1 MPGPAPVLIAERPP
15 PPVVVGGSPLTHLF
29 LLPPSLS
36 SLILCLLLLFLRGGK
51 LLIPAV
57 LISGD
62 LRRKRK
68 GLFLLDPFSLW
79 LHLANN
85 SSGRRRKK
93 ESNYFVGSFFSYLE
107 DTRCACDKGRE
118 SFFKWPD
125 EPCLSSSSLRP
136 RCNVRKRTEFFE
148 LRVTLAH
155 TTKVFL
161 SLFTFLEYLTNAF
174 QSLHTFLRNSGEYPY
189 SSPDSFCR
197 PPLPMQAVLASP
209 QERKRMKANCCK
221 WEKRRRKPDGLPPS
235 LPPPSVPPRLCLM
248 FKERRECM
256 VRCCS
261 PYFSPPP
268 LWSVGLFS
276 PFSSAPLQ
284 LAPASQFRF
293 SRRRHNQLPSP
304 PPPLFV
310 RSLSGGFFRGGVPRL
325 DISTRG
331 RRGKIGWATRGPPAL
346 EGPAVQIETAL

>member
-1 MPGPAPVLIAERPP
+1 MDIYGLFNSLQTRARGGREEGGRGAWPCSSSNCRETPYASRRRRVPLDPFVLA
-15 PPVVVGGSPLTHLF
+15 
-29 LLPPSLS
+29 PSLS

-62 LRRKRK
+62 LRCTRK
-68 GLFLLDPFSLW
+68 GLLLDPFSLW

-268 LWSVGLFS
+268 LWPWVFFPPSLLRT
-276 PFSSAPLQ
+276 SA
-284 LAPASQFRF
+284 
-293 SRRRHNQLPSP
+293 
-304 PPPLFV
+304 
-310 RSLSGGFFRGGVPRL
+310 
-325 DISTRG
+325 ISTCV
-331 RRGKIGWATRGPPAL
+331 PVPLLSPA
-346 EGPAVQIETAL
+346 A